1 MTAQERL
8 EATAWAG
15 PSRRVSTTR
24 TTRGS
29 LRQPC
34 HEFRAQT
41 VIHMDDLQQ
50 YRRREKT
57 TVTVVQVGLDTEG
70 FTYQKWGGTHV

>member
-1 MTAQERL
+1 MTAQEHL

-24 TTRGS
+24 TTRAS
-29 LRQPC
+29 SRQPC
-34 HEFRAQT
+34 HEFRPHT
-41 VIHMDDLQQ
+41 VAHMDDLQQ

-57 TVTVVQVGLDTEG
+57 TVTVVHVDLDTEG
-70 FTYQKWGGTHV
+70 FTYQKWGGTHI